1 MKLAILIFF
10 VRIYYLIRA
19 NFSQLLKSIVRK
31 SYISFEVQTPRKRLT
46 RLYSV
51 ELKWQRTHGREDKK
65 LWALVRRDLPVWLF
79 NHILSFDLNQMLT
92 AKIEAGRSLLTA
104 ILRLL
109 NSLSWTSP
117 LLYPLLKSYR

>member
-79 NHILSFDLNQMLT
+79 NHILSSDLNQMLT
-92 AKIEAGRSLLTA
+92 AKIERPQK
-104 ILRLL
+104 ILCKRRDM
-109 NSLSWTSP
+109 TV
-117 LLYPLLKSYR
+117 